1 MSSLDSPYY
10 DFRLAIPEVC
20 RELCTRLSAVK
31 DACLKA
37 ERREGFLDNWDGT
50 RSTDRRQV
58 VPAITRAL
66 AAGFSFMDQRN
77 SFVCTGFEIRQVL
90 ELSSNRGPSSPP
102 KKLACSE

>member
-66 AAGFSFMDQRN
+66 TLNRVFHLWIKG
-77 SFVCTGFEIRQVL
+77 IH
-90 ELSSNRGPSSPP
+90 LSVPGLKYARF
-102 KKLACSE
+102 